1 MKLQSIKDI
10 SGSKQSTAENLLGKE
25 YCKKIDYALPQ
36 NWLNEVTELLKDQ
49 FDYNTIRFSLV
60 SDYNGDTSLFC
71 TFTPITIEG
80 SEILKIL
87 NTNNTR

>member
-60 SDYNGDTSLFC
+60 SDYNTNGIGCIFI
-71 TFTPITIEG
+71 PITIEG